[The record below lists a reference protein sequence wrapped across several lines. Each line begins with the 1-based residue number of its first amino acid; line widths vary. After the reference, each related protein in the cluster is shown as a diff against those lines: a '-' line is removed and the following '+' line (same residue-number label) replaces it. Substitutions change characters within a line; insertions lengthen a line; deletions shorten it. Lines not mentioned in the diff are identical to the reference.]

1 MVSEKLTEYSV
12 NVMALARMEAERT
25 GSASV
30 DVEHIFLGL
39 LGEAYGVAS
48 EVLRKNGLQLNG
60 VREQMCEQTKEERL
74 AQRGNYSFS
83 IKAAKILNS
92 ALEFAIQM
100 ENENIDTEHLL
111 LAVLAE
117 KNWKVQRIFDDFGVD
132 ANRLRSDVGKVVHER
147 ELNPASADDAG
158 FEEAPRKKRAISPTA
173 EYSWPS
179 TTPMFSHFNDSAIKV
194 VMRAQEEARRLGHN
208 FVGTEQLLLGVI
220 PDNGLAGKVFRDLG
234 ITLIA
239 ARREVE
245 KIIGHG
251 SGFVAV
257 EIPFTPRAKGLLVG
271 AIDEARSRG
280 SEIIGAEHILLSLL
294 AEENCVSTHVLQNL
308 DVDAGNASGNLH
320 NAMRPPVVDE

>member
-1 MVSEKLTEYSV
+1 MVSEKLTEYAV

-30 DVEHIFLGL
+30 DVEHILLGL
-39 LGEAYGVAS
+39 LGEAYGVGS
-48 EVLRKNGLQLNG
+48 EVLRKNGLQLLS
-60 VREQMCEQTKEERL
+60 VREQMSEQTKEERL
-74 AQRGNYSFS
+74 AQRGNFSFS

-117 KNWKVQRIFDDFGVD
+117 KNWKVQRVFDDLGVD
-132 ANRLRSDVGKVVHER
+132 VNKLRVDVGKVVLER
-147 ELNPASADDAG
+147 AANPAAADYAESEG
-158 FEEAPRKKRAISPTA
+158 APRRKRAISPTA

-179 TTPMFSHFNDSAIKV
+179 TTPMFSHFNDSAIQV

-208 FVGTEQLLLGVI
+208 YVGTEQLLLGVF
-220 PDNGLAGKVFRDLG
+220 PDNGIAGKMFRNLS
-234 ITLIA
+234 ITINA

-245 KIIGHG
+245 KIVGRG

-257 EIPFTPRAKGLLVG
+257 EIPFTPRSKSILID
-271 AIDEARSRG
+271 AIDSARSRG
-280 SEIIGAEHILLSLL
+280 SEMIGAEHILISLL
-294 AEENCVSTHVLQNL
+294 DEKDSVSAQVLQNL
-308 DVDAGNASGNLH
+308 DVNVEQARGDLHDAMLSPA
-320 NAMRPPVVDE
+320 ADE

>member
-1 MVSEKLTEYSV
+1 MVSEKLTEYAV

-30 DVEHIFLGL
+30 DVEHILLGL

-48 EVLRKNGLQLNG
+48 EVLRKNGLQLLG

-117 KNWKVQRIFDDFGVD
+117 KNWKVQRVFDDFGVD
-132 ANRLRSDVGKVVHER
+132 VNKLRADVGKVVQDR
-147 ELNPASADDAG
+147 ADNPPAAEDAETEG
-158 FEEAPRKKRAISPTA
+158 APRRKRAISPTA

-179 TTPMFSHFNDSAIKV
+179 TTPMFSHFNDSAIQV

-208 FVGTEQLLLGVI
+208 YVGTEQLLLGVF
-220 PDNGLAGKVFRDLG
+220 PDSGIAGKLFRNLS
-234 ITLIA
+234 ITINA
-239 ARREVE
+239 ARCEVE
-245 KIIGHG
+245 KIVGRG

-257 EIPFTPRAKGLLVG
+257 EIPFTPRSKSILIG
-271 AIDEARSRG
+271 AIDSARSRG
-280 SEIIGAEHILLSLL
+280 SEMIGAEHILISLL
-294 AEENCVSTHVLQNL
+294 DEKDSVSAQVLQNL
-308 DVDAGNASGNLH
+308 DVNVEQAREELH
-320 NAMRPPVVDE
+320 NAMLSPAADE